1 MLEHTMYILYTIYY
15 ILYTIYYILYTMLCA
30 LHHIIRSRSYQF
42 GLTCQSCDRLIT
54 TGMSGA
60 VVPLLQTGEIEA
72 LQLLTELGMRSLE
85 MPAPG
90 ENAIWAGG
98 IVNPPHEFS

>member
-1 MLEHTMYILYTIYY
+1 
-15 ILYTIYYILYTMLCA
+15 
-30 LHHIIRSRSYQF
+30 
-42 GLTCQSCDRLIT
+42 LIT

-98 IVNPPHEFS
+98 FVNPPHEFS

>member
-1 MLEHTMYILYTIYY
+1 
-15 ILYTIYYILYTMLCA
+15 
-30 LHHIIRSRSYQF
+30 
-42 GLTCQSCDRLIT
+42 LIT